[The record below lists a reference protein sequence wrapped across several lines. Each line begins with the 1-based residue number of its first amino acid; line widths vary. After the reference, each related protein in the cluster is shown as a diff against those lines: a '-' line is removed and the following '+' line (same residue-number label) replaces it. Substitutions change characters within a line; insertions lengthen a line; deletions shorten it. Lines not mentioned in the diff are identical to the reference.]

1 MPETRTFGH
10 NPALMYNPSL
20 REEPRDQPPTV
31 VPSPSSLSIIDWLRQ
46 EGRLIEQPIETTGV
60 VLEEDIDDI
69 DDLIGDDYADDFDSE
84 DE

>member
-1 MPETRTFGH
+1 
-10 NPALMYNPSL
+10 MYNPSL

-46 EGRLIEQPIETTGV
+46 EGRLIEHPIEVPGIA
-60 VLEEDIDDI
+60 LEEDIDDI
-69 DDLIGDDYADDFDSE
+69 DDLIGDDYGDDFDSD

>member
-1 MPETRTFGH
+1 
-10 NPALMYNPSL
+10 MYNPSL

-46 EGRLIEQPIETTGV
+46 EGRLIEHPIEVPGV

-69 DDLIGDDYADDFDSE
+69 DDLIGDDYGDDFDGD

>member
-1 MPETRTFGH
+1 
-10 NPALMYNPSL
+10 MYNPSL

-46 EGRLIEQPIETTGV
+46 EGRLIEHPIEVPGV

-69 DDLIGDDYADDFDSE
+69 DDLIGDDYADDFDS
-84 DE
+84 DEE

>member
-1 MPETRTFGH
+1 
-10 NPALMYNPSL
+10 MYNPSL

-46 EGRLIEQPIETTGV
+46 EGRLIEHPIEVTGL

-69 DDLIGDDYADDFDSE
+69 DDLIGDDYGDDFDSD

>member
-1 MPETRTFGH
+1 
-10 NPALMYNPSL
+10 MYNPSL

-46 EGRLIEQPIETTGV
+46 EGRLIEHPIEVPGV

-69 DDLIGDDYADDFDSE
+69 DDLIGDDYGDDFDSD

>member
-1 MPETRTFGH
+1 
-10 NPALMYNPSL
+10 MYNPSL

-46 EGRLIEQPIETTGV
+46 EGRLIEHPIEVPGV

-69 DDLIGDDYADDFDSE
+69 DDLIGDDYADDFDSD